1 MFKTVKRLFSKPK
14 LKITKSNNI
23 KQYVTTNI
31 VSFHDLTGKDVYL
44 EIKTNGNSTLV
55 TIHDK
60 DKKTEFKLDQEQAIL
75 MGALLQEYG
84 ITGKFPDLE
93 DE

>member
-1 MFKTVKRLFSKPK
+1 MFTKIKRLISKPK
-14 LKITKSNNI
+14 YKITKSN

-31 VSFHDLTGKDVYL
+31 VSFHDLAGKDIFF

-55 TIHDK
+55 TLHDK
-60 DKKTEFKLDQEQAIL
+60 DKKLTFNLDQEKAIL

-84 ITGKFPDLE
+84 ITGKFPDLGE
-93 DE
+93 